1 MGDALLCY
9 TCSKLQCRRCGRSV
23 TKLEARDIGD
33 EEVLCLPC
41 DEVESR
47 AFLAGLAVV
56 LVVGTIGGLVIW
68 LTLL

>member
-1 MGDALLCY
+1 
-9 TCSKLQCRRCGRSV
+9 
-23 TKLEARDIGD
+23 LEARDIGD

-68 LTLL
+68 LTVL